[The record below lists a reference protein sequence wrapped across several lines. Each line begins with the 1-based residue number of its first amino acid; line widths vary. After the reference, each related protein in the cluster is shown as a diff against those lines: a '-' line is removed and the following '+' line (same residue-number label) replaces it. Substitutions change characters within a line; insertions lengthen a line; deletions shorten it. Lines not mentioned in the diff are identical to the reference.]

1 MNSEVWHSVTKAQIE
16 ELEVTDRILLRYILN
31 AHSKTE
37 IEWLYSDCGIL
48 DIKTHIQIRRMMYLH
63 HILSREESELIH
75 RIYKTQITSN
85 SPGDWVRLVQSD
97 KLELNITL
105 TDEEIQGVSKNVFRN
120 YVKEKAIMKH
130 LKNLSESKK
139 KHSKSKNMRSYKF
152 TQAEY
157 IKDISLNTSEKQLL
171 FRLRSK
177 TLEVKKN
184 FPGLHSND
192 LCTSCGLFPESQ
204 SHLLQCT
211 EIVVHLGYLAGTTST
226 IDENDIYRGIE
237 KQKMIVKIYSDII
250 EIRERLEKRSQSPSN

>member
-1 MNSEVWHSVTKAQIE
+1 
-16 ELEVTDRILLRYILN
+16 
-31 AHSKTE
+31 
-37 IEWLYSDCGIL
+37 
-48 DIKTHIQIRRMMYLH
+48 MMYLH

-85 SPGDWVRLVQSD
+85 SRGDWVRLVQSD

-139 KHSKSKNMRSYKF
+139 KHSKSENMRSDKF

-184 FPGLHSND
+184 FTWS
-192 LCTSCGLFPESQ
+192 SQ
-204 SHLLQCT
+204 Q
-211 EIVVHLGYLAGTTST
+211 
-226 IDENDIYRGIE
+226 
-237 KQKMIVKIYSDII
+237 
-250 EIRERLEKRSQSPSN
+250 